1 MCFVRFNLISSV
13 GCPSIEVFGFLRCTS
28 LFAFCN
34 ALVVMGFSPR
44 IRSVL
49 PSLCPTIL
57 GYDFFVAMAINY
69 YDFFVVSIR
78 LYKKTIFFS

>member
-1 MCFVRFNLISSV
+1 MCFVRFNLIPSV

-28 LFAFCN
+28 LFVYCN

-49 PSLCPTIL
+49 PSPCLIIL
-57 GYDFFVAMAINY
+57 GYDYFVPMSINY
-69 YDFFVVSIR
+69 YDIFVVSIH
-78 LYKKTIFFS
+78 LYAKPIFFS